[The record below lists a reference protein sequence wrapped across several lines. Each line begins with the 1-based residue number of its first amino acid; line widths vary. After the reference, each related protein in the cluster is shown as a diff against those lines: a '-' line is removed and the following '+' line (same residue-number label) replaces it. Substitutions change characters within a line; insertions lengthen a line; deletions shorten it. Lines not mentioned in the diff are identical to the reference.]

1 MIRNRSTRA
10 SKAAWDLNA
19 IYRWCLTGT
28 PIMNS
33 LVDTFSMLHFLNI
46 SPQADW
52 KNFSSYIARI
62 EKKSPRLATKRMQVS
77 PLLDLQDHG

>member
-1 MIRNRSTRA
+1 
-10 SKAAWDLNA
+10 
-19 IYRWCLTGT
+19 
-28 PIMNS
+28 MNS